1 MINKKDQKNENA
13 EIHQEIQDIL
23 RAIQLTAEG
32 VTEQNNNLFMMGY
45 RVGYNDMLETN
56 AETKALLWK
65 LYGIIRNIEISLSCH
80 IIDAETE
87 ARLIQALGD
96 KK

>member
-1 MINKKDQKNENA
+1 MSNKDQKSDNA
-13 EIHQEIQDIL
+13 ELHQEIQDIL

-32 VTEQNNNLFMMGY
+32 VTEQNNNLFMQGY
-45 RVGYNDMLETN
+45 RVGYNDMMEVN

-80 IIDAETE
+80 ILDAETE
-87 ARLIQALGD
+87 TRLIQVLGG